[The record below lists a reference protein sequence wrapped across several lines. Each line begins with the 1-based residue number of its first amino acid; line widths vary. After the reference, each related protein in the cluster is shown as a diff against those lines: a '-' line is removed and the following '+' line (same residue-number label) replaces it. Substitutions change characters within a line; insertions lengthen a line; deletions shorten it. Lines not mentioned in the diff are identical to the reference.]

1 MSQKETTEEV
11 NGKPEP
17 YVAAEESMAEFT
29 PKAIILGVVMTVVF
43 AAANAYL
50 GLKVG
55 MTVSASVPA
64 AVISMGILRGVLNQ
78 GTILEN
84 NTVQTITSAGTSLAA
99 GIIFTVP
106 ALILWGVDPGMIKM
120 FLLSLFGGTLGV
132 LFMIPLRKF
141 LIVDEHENLP
151 YPEGTACGE
160 VLIAGE
166 EGGAKSKYVFAGM
179 GIGAIYKLF
188 SGGMKIWKEAVEWAI
203 PGYKGAAIG
212 FNLYPS
218 LLGVGYIIGP
228 KIAVRMI
235 AGGTLGWFVFMP
247 LIAKVGGGLSQP
259 LFPASKSIA
268 ELGYWGIWDNYI
280 RYVGAGG
287 VALGGVVSLVK
298 ALPTIVESFKAAMGE
313 LTTGLAKDAKKV
325 RTNLDLSIKWVGLG
339 ALAVILAIAFV
350 PQVPVGILGAAIVT
364 IFGFFFVTV
373 SSRIVGI
380 VGSSSNPASG
390 MTIATLL
397 ATSLIMKAVGWTDKS
412 GMIAALSVGAIV
424 CIAVAVAGDT
434 SQDLKTGFLVGATPK
449 KQQIGELIGILIS
462 AIFVGG
468 IVLMLHEAYGIASKQ
483 LPAPQANLMSM
494 VVKGVMKGNLPWAL
508 VFTGVFSALVI
519 EMFGIGSL
527 PFAVGLYLPIH
538 LSTPIMIGGLIKLA
552 LDKKSITKE
561 ERKDKNESGILFASG
576 LVAGDALVG
585 ILLAGLAIKGWH
597 TSIQVGSGWAGGAAN
612 IISLG
617 TFAILAYILWRNS
630 VGAPLRDEYDDSTNI
645 SG

>member
-1 MSQKETTEEV
+1 MSKEELSKENSQV
-11 NGKPEP
+11 QP
-17 YVAAEESMAEFT
+17 YVTADKSPAEFT
-29 PKAIILGVVMTVVF
+29 VQSVILGVIMTVIF

-64 AVISMGILRGVLNQ
+64 AVISMGILRGVLNR

-99 GIIFTVP
+99 GVIFTIP
-106 ALILWGVDPGMIKM
+106 ALILWGVDPSLIKIFM
-120 FLLSLFGGTLGV
+120 LSLFGGVLGV

-141 LIVDEHENLP
+141 LIVDEHERLP
-151 YPEGTACGE
+151 YPEGTACAE

-166 EGGAKSKYVFAGM
+166 EGGAKSKYVFSGM
-179 GIGAIYKLF
+179 GLGALYKFL
-188 SGGMKIWKEAVEWAI
+188 SGGVKLWKETVEWAI
-203 PGYKGAAIG
+203 PGYPGAAIG

-228 KIAVRMI
+228 KIAVRML
-235 AGGTLGWFVFMP
+235 AGGTLGWFVLMP
-247 LIAKVGGGLSQP
+247 LIAKVGGGLSAP
-259 LFPASKSIA
+259 LFPATEPIS

-287 VALGGVVSLVK
+287 VALGGVISLIK
-298 ALPTIVESFKAAMGE
+298 ALPTIVQSFKAAVGE
-313 LTTGLAKDAKKV
+313 LTTGLAKDVNQV
-325 RTNLDLSIKWVGLG
+325 RTSTDLSLHWVILG
-339 ALAVILAIAFV
+339 ALAIIIAIAFV
-350 PQVPVGILGAAIVT
+350 PQVPVGVLGAIFVT

-397 ATSLIMKAVGWTDKS
+397 AASLIMKLIGWTDQT

-449 KQQIGELIGILIS
+449 RQQIGELIGILIS

-468 IVLMLHEAYGIASKQ
+468 IVLMLHEAYGIASKD
-483 LPAPQANLMSM
+483 LPAPQANLMAM
-494 VVKGVMKGNLPWAL
+494 VVKGVMKGNLPWSL
-508 VFTGVFSALVI
+508 VFTGVFSALII

-527 PFAVGLYLPIH
+527 PFAVGLYLPLH
-538 LSTPIMIGGLIKLA
+538 LSTPIMIGGLIKLV
-552 LDKKSITKE
+552 LDKRNLTKE
-561 ERKDKNESGILFASG
+561 VRKDKNESGILFASG

-585 ILLAGLAIKGWH
+585 ILLAGLAIRGWH
-597 TSIQVGSGWAGGAAN
+597 TSLQLGASWAGGAVQV
-612 IISLG
+612 ISLA
-617 TFAILAYILWRNS
+617 TFGILVYLLGKNS
-630 VGAPLRDEYDDSTNI
+630 IGAQVDTE
-645 SG
+645 

>member
-1 MSQKETTEEV
+1 MSQTKDREKETAEKTH
-11 NGKPEP
+11 KP
-17 YVAAEESMAEFT
+17 YVAADKSMAEFT
-29 PKAIILGVVMTVVF
+29 FKSIILGVIMTVVF

-55 MTVSASVPA
+55 MTVSASVPG
-64 AVISMGILRGVLNQ
+64 AVISMGILRGVLNK

-99 GIIFTVP
+99 GVIFTIP
-106 ALILWGVDPGMIKM
+106 ALILWGVDPSMIKM
-120 FLLSLFGGTLGV
+120 FLIALFGGVLGV
-132 LFMIPLRKF
+132 LFMIPLRKY
-141 LIVDEHENLP
+141 LIVKEDGNLP
-151 YPEGTACGE
+151 YPEGTACAE

-166 EGGAKSKYVFAGM
+166 EGGAKSKYVFGGM
-179 GIGAIYKLF
+179 ALGAVYKFL
-188 SGGMKIWKEAVEWAI
+188 SGGMKLLKESVEWAI
-203 PGYKGAAIG
+203 PGYQGSAIG
-212 FNLYPS
+212 FDLYPS

-228 KIAVRMI
+228 KIAVRML
-235 AGGTLGWFVFMP
+235 AGGVLGWFVFMP
-247 LIAKVGGGLSQP
+247 LIANVGAGLSEP
-259 LFPASKSIA
+259 LFPAAKPIA

-287 VALGGVVSLVK
+287 VALGGIVSLVK
-298 ALPTIVESFKAAMGE
+298 ALPTILESFKAAMGE
-313 LTTGLAKDAKKV
+313 LTTGLGNDIKEI
-325 RTNLDLSIKWVGLG
+325 RTDSDLPIKWVAIG
-339 ALAVILAIAFV
+339 ALVVIIAIAFT
-350 PQVPVGILGAAIVT
+350 PQIPVGVIGAIFVAV
-364 IFGFFFVTV
+364 FGFFFVTV

-397 ATSLIMKAVGWTDKS
+397 ATSLIMKAIGWTDQT

-424 CIAVAVAGDT
+424 CVAIAVAGDT
-434 SQDLKTGFLVGATPK
+434 SQDLKTGFIVGATPK
-449 KQQIGELIGILIS
+449 KQQIGELIGILVS

-468 IVLMLHEAYGIASKQ
+468 IVLMLHEAYGIASKD
-483 LPAPQANLMSM
+483 LPAPQANLMAM

-508 VFTGVFSALVI
+508 VFTGAFSALII

-552 LDKKSITKE
+552 LDKKKSLSE
-561 ERKDKNESGILFASG
+561 EEKADKNESGILFASG

-585 ILLAGLAIKGWH
+585 ILLAALAIKGWH

-612 IISLG
+612 IVALA
-617 TFAILAYILWRNS
+617 TFGVLAYLFYGR
-630 VGAPLRDEYDDSTNI
+630 TQ
-645 SG
+645 